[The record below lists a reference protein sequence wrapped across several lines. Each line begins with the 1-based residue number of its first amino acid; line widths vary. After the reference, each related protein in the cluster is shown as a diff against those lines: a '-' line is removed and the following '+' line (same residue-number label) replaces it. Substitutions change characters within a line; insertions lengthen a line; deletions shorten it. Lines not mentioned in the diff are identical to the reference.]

1 MSVEWLRLELG
12 GIGPMKRFTWVVAV
26 MLMAMPA
33 WAAKKV
39 TVQQLRDMLVEM
51 QQAKKTD
58 EEVASAL
65 KQVVLSE
72 ELTRSTMNSL
82 VGYVPGK
89 YSTEQIYVLE
99 ARSVT
104 LPPPA
109 DDLPNAAAPDDAT
122 QKAMLDKAADF
133 AVKTYGGLPHLVATR
148 TMIRFQDHVDPG
160 PIASGLHSGA
170 VADAGSNPNLVA
182 PNQFVHYINS
192 TEAQVDFV
200 NGAEKNPL
208 PQDKGQWGANGMLA
222 LMGQAPVLSTVF
234 AEAQKAGKIRFLR
247 WEIVNGKQAAVFAF
261 NVDKKNTHYA
271 VMDCCFPD
279 VSQSGIANFSSASR
293 PGGGGVKGNLQT
305 STSYNFYKTTVPYH
319 GEIFINPETGIVVRL
334 ITQAEFKNSDV
345 VHQEDQRIDYGP
357 MTVGDKMLVVPVRSV
372 INVEDVPGGD
382 SGAANFSLRHTFFT
396 AEYKDFHTAS

>member
-1 MSVEWLRLELG
+1 
-12 GIGPMKRFTWVVAV
+12 MKRFTWIVLV
-26 MLMAMPA
+26 MLTAMPA
-33 WAAKKV
+33 WCAKKV
-39 TVQQLRDMLVEM
+39 TVQQLKEMLVQM

-89 YSTEQIYVLE
+89 FSTEQIYVLE
-99 ARSVT
+99 ARSAT

-109 DDLPNAAAPDDAT
+109 DDLPTAAAPDDAT
-122 QKAMLDKAADF
+122 QKAMLDKAEDYAT
-133 AVKTYGGLPHLVATR
+133 KTYGALPHLAATR
-148 TMIRFQDHVDPG
+148 TMVRFQDHVDQG
-160 PIASGLHSGA
+160 PITSGLQNGA
-170 VADAGSNPNLVA
+170 IGDAGANPNLVL

-192 TEAQVDFV
+192 TEAQVDFL

-208 PQDKGQWGANGMLA
+208 GQPKAPSDPKGMLA
-222 LMGQAPVLSTVF
+222 VLGQEPTLSTVF

-247 WEIVNGKQAAVFAF
+247 WQLVNGKQAAVYAF

-271 VMDCCFPD
+271 VNYCCFPD
-279 VSQSGIANFSSASR
+279 VSQSGRVFFSSAST
-293 PGGGGVKGNLQT
+293 GGGGAKGNLQT
-305 STSYNFYKTTVPYH
+305 TTSWSFYKATVPYH

-334 ITQAEFKNSDV
+334 ITQAEFKSSDV

-357 MTVGDKMLVVPVRSV
+357 EQVGDKMLVVPERAV
-372 INVEDVPGGD
+372 INTEDVPSGD
-382 SGAANFSLRHTFFT
+382 SGAANFSLRHTMFT
-396 AEYKDFHTAS
+396 AEYKDFHAGS

>member
-1 MSVEWLRLELG
+1 
-12 GIGPMKRFTWVVAV
+12 MKRIIWIAVV
-26 MLMAMPA
+26 LLTAMPA
-33 WAAKKV
+33 WGAKKV
-39 TVQQLRDMLVEM
+39 TVQQLRDMLAQM

-58 EEVASAL
+58 EEVAAAL

-72 ELTRSTMNSL
+72 ELTRPTMNSL

-89 YSTEQIYVLE
+89 FSTEQIYVLE
-99 ARSVT
+99 ARSAT
-104 LPPPA
+104 LAPPP
-109 DDLPNAAAPDDAT
+109 DDLPSVAAPDDST
-122 QKAMLDKAADF
+122 QKVMLEKAAEY
-133 AVKTYGGLPHLVATR
+133 ASKTYGALPHLIATR
-148 TMIRFQDHVDPG
+148 TMIRFQDHIEPG

-170 VADAGSNPNLVA
+170 IGDAGSNPNLVL

-222 LMGQAPVLSTVF
+222 LLGQAPVLSTVF
-234 AEAQKAGKIRFLR
+234 EEAQKAGKIRFLR
-247 WEIVNGKQAAVFAF
+247 WELVNGRQTAVYAF

-271 VMDCCFPD
+271 VNYCCFPD
-279 VSQSGIANFSSASR
+279 VSQSGIATFSSASR

-305 STSYNFYKTTVPYH
+305 STNWNFYKTTVPYH

-357 MTVGDKMLVVPVRSV
+357 LPVGDKNLVVPVRTV

-382 SGAANFSLRHTFFT
+382 SGAANFTLRHTLFT
-396 AEYKDFHTAS
+396 AEYKDFHAAS